1 MHCIYPERNLWLIW
15 GYSKE
20 KHWLW
25 DRGEKKNV
33 FHWVF
38 LWNCISYI
46 LHCQHRAPFKIFQQ
60 DEGRC
65 EYSQFTNEACSN
77 FTLVAVIKYLDQKQ
91 HKEERAYLPSNSR
104 FQSIK
109 WGVTGEGAW
118 GSWLYHI
125 QWGAEGNKCNTSV
138 ASLLAEYSAICT
150 LTQASTPR

>member
-1 MHCIYPERNLWLIW
+1 MHVCINECIYRCTAYTQKGTYDLYGVILRRSIDYETEERRKMCFT
-15 GYSKE
+15 GYSYE
-20 KHWLW
+20 I
-25 DRGEKKNV
+25 
-33 FHWVF
+33 
-38 LWNCISYI
+38 CISYI

-109 WGVTGEGAW
+109 WGVTGEGA
-118 GSWLYHI
+118 
-125 QWGAEGNKCNTSV
+125 
-138 ASLLAEYSAICT
+138 
-150 LTQASTPR
+150 